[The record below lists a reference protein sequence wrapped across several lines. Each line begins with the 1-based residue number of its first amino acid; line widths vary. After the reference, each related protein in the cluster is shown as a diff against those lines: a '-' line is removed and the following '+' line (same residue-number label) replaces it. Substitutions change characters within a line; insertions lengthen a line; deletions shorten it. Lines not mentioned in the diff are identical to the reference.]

1 MSSLPTSPAAP
12 ALPSS
17 APPPVKLALH
27 VSPGKLR
34 QLENAIEVSLRGKA
48 EAVRM
53 ATVCLLA
60 RGHLLIED
68 VPGVG
73 KTTLA
78 QALARSVDGGFHRLQ
93 FTSDMLPSDV
103 LGVTVYNAHTEAFEF
118 KPGPIFTN
126 FLLADEINR
135 ATPKTQ
141 SALLEAM
148 NEQQVSVE
156 GKTLPLADPF
166 MVIATQNPAEHHGT
180 YPLPESQLDRFL
192 MRLRIGY
199 PDAASERE
207 IVRQPEA
214 HHGETTRCVLSRAE
228 LAELQDAAK
237 NVAVDDALVDY
248 LLAVVERTRQ
258 HDGLALGVSPRG
270 SQALFR
276 AVQAHALIE
285 GRGWAIPDDV
295 KALAPKVLGHRV
307 MPAARS
313 SMALRKNGN
322 GGGVGER
329 IIEEILAEIEV
340 PL

>member
-1 MSSLPTSPAAP
+1 MPSRPAA
-12 ALPSS
+12 
-17 APPPVKLALH
+17 
-27 VSPGKLR
+27 VSTLVPPGKLR
-34 QLENAIEVSLRGKA
+34 QTEQAIETSIRGKK

-53 ATVCLLA
+53 AMVCLLA

-78 QALARSVDGGFHRLQ
+78 QSLARSVDGGFHRLQ

-103 LGVTVYNAHTEAFEF
+103 LGVTIYNSHSGQFEF

-135 ATPKTQ
+135 TTPKTQ

-148 NEQQVSVE
+148 NEQQISVE
-156 GKTLPLADPF
+156 GRTLALPDPF

-199 PDAASERE
+199 PDAASERD
-207 IVRQPEA
+207 IIRQPETR
-214 HHGETTRCVLSRAE
+214 HGEATPTILAREE
-228 LAELQDAAK
+228 LLDMQELVKQ
-237 NVAVDDALVDY
+237 VAVDESIVDY
-248 LLAVVERTRQ
+248 MLAIVERTRT
-258 HDGLALGVSPRG
+258 HEGLALGVSPRG
-270 SQALFR
+270 SQAFYR
-276 AVQAHALIE
+276 AVQAYAVLE
-285 GRGWAIPDDV
+285 GRGYAVPDDA
-295 KALAPKVLGHRV
+295 KALAPKVFGHRV
-307 MPAARS
+307 LPSARQS
-313 SMALRKNGN
+313 LASRRNGT
-322 GGGVGER
+322 GVLAGER
-329 IIEEILAEIEV
+329 VIEEILSEIEV

>member
-1 MSSLPTSPAAP
+1 MSSYPAT
-12 ALPSS
+12 
-17 APPPVKLALH
+17 LATRIA
-27 VSPGKLR
+27 PGKLR
-34 QLENAIEVSLRGKA
+34 QLEAAIEISIRGKS

-53 ATVCLLA
+53 ALVCLLA

-78 QALARSVDGGFHRLQ
+78 QSLARAVDGSFHRLQ

-103 LGVTVYNAHTEAFEF
+103 LGVTVYNARTEEFEF
-118 KPGPIFTN
+118 KPGSVFTN

-135 ATPKTQ
+135 TTPKTQ

-156 GKTLPLADPF
+156 GRTLALPDPF
-166 MVIATQNPAEHHGT
+166 MVIATQNPADHHGT

-207 IVRQPEA
+207 IIRQPEA
-214 HHGETTRCVLSRAE
+214 RHGETTPRVLMREE
-228 LAELQDAAK
+228 LAELRDA
-237 NVAVDDALVDY
+237 VRQVPVDDAIVDY
-248 LLAVVERTRQ
+248 MLAIVERTRT
-258 HDGLALGVSPRG
+258 HEGLALGVSPRG
-270 SQALFR
+270 SQALYR
-276 AVQAHALIE
+276 AVQANALVE
-285 GRGWAIPDDV
+285 GRGYALPDDV
-295 KALAPKVLGHRV
+295 KVLAPKVLGHRV
-307 MPAARS
+307 TVAARTTLT
-313 SMALRKNGN
+313 LRRNANGAA
-322 GGGVGER
+322 GER
-329 IIEEILAEIEV
+329 IIEEILSQIEV

>member
-1 MSSLPTSPAAP
+1 MRVA
-12 ALPSS
+12 
-17 APPPVKLALH
+17 
-27 VSPGKLR
+27 PGKLR
-34 QLENAIEVSLRGKA
+34 QLEAAIEISLRGKA

-53 ATVCLLA
+53 ALVCLLA

-78 QALARSVDGGFHRLQ
+78 QALAHSVDGGFHRLQ

-156 GKTLPLADPF
+156 ARTLPLPEPF
-166 MVIATQNPAEHHGT
+166 MVIATQNPADHHGT

-199 PDAASERE
+199 PDRESERE
-207 IVRQPEA
+207 IVRQREA
-214 HHGETTRCVLSRAE
+214 HHGETTPCVLNREE
-228 LAELQDAAK
+228 LGELQDAAK
-237 NVAVDDALVDY
+237 NVTVDHALVDY
-248 LLAVVERTRQ
+248 MLTIVERTRQ
-258 HDGLALGVSPRG
+258 HEGLALGVSPRG
-270 SQALFR
+270 SQALYR
-276 AVQAHALIE
+276 AVQAHALLE

-295 KALAPKVLGHRV
+295 KVLAPKVLGHRV
-307 MPAARS
+307 MPAARAS
-313 SMALRKNGN
+313 LTLRRAGANGV
-322 GGGVGER
+322 GTTGTSGERLTVGER
-329 IIEEILAEIEV
+329 ILEEILAETEV

>member
-1 MSSLPTSPAAP
+1 MAIMVAAP
-12 ALPSS
+12 VTLS
-17 APPPVKLALH
+17 KLNEL
-27 VSPGKLR
+27 
-34 QLENAIEVSLRGKA
+34 EVSLNSAIRGKP
-48 EAVRM
+48 EVVRLSM
-53 ATVCLLA
+53 VCLLA

-156 GKTLPLADPF
+156 GRTLPLPDPF
-166 MVIATQNPAEHHGT
+166 MVIATQNPSDHHGT

-199 PDAASERE
+199 PDMPSERE
-207 IVRQPEA
+207 IIRQPEA
-214 HHGETTRCVLSRAE
+214 HHGETTPCVLSREE
-228 LAELQDAAK
+228 LHDLQC
-237 NVAVDDALVDY
+237 AVKQVQVDESIVGYMLAL
-248 LLAVVERTRQ
+248 VERTRT
-258 HDGLALGVSPRG
+258 HEGLALGVSPRG
-270 SQALFR
+270 SQALYR
-276 AVQAHALIE
+276 AVQANALVE
-285 GRGWAIPDDV
+285 GRTYALPDDV
-295 KALAPKVLGHRV
+295 KLLAPKVLGHRV

-313 SMALRKNGN
+313 SLAMRRDANGAAT
-322 GGGVGER
+322 GER
-329 IIEEILAEIEV
+329 IVEEILAQIEV

>member
-1 MSSLPTSPAAP
+1 MPTRPAAL
-12 ALPSS
+12 ATLVPS
-17 APPPVKLALH
+17 
-27 VSPGKLR
+27 GQLR
-34 QLENAIEVSLRGKA
+34 QLENAIETSIRGKK

-53 ATVCLLA
+53 ALVCLLA

-78 QALARSVDGGFHRLQ
+78 QSLARSVDGSFHRLQ

-103 LGVTVYNAHTEAFEF
+103 LGVTIYNAHSEQFEF

-135 ATPKTQ
+135 TTPKTQ

-148 NEQQVSVE
+148 NEQQISVE
-156 GKTLPLADPF
+156 GKTLNLPDPF

-199 PDAASERE
+199 PDLASERD
-207 IVRQPEA
+207 IIRQPETR
-214 HHGETTRCVLSRAE
+214 HGETTPRVLTREA
-228 LAELQDAAK
+228 LLELQEVVK
-237 NVAVDDALVDY
+237 QVRVDEAIVDY
-248 LLAVVERTRQ
+248 MLAIVERTRT

-270 SQALFR
+270 SQAFYR
-276 AVQAHALIE
+276 AVQAYAVLE
-285 GRGWAIPDDV
+285 DRAFAVPDDA
-295 KALAPKVLGHRV
+295 KILAPKVFGHRV
-307 MPAARS
+307 VPVARQTLASRRNGISAAT
-313 SMALRKNGN
+313 
-322 GGGVGER
+322 GER
-329 IIEEILAEIEV
+329 LIEEILSGIQI